1 MRKLELHHTKRF
13 NGTLLEYYLDTE
25 PEHAGDFW
33 ITREQIGKFLGYTQ
47 PANRIGQMHKKHSDR
62 FDKFSERINITIT
75 RGNDVLIMEVVAYS
89 FKGLLEI
96 CRWSRKPNADT
107 ILDNLWEM
115 FSEIERSDKEKN
127 ERKLEIISSRQ

>member
-13 NGTLLEYYLDTE
+13 NGALLEYYLDTE

-47 PANRIGQMHKKHSDR
+47 PDNAIARIHTKHSDR
-62 FDKFSERINITIT
+62 LDNFSERIIITT
-75 RGNDVLIMEVVAYS
+75 AEDNRTATKEVTAYS

-96 CRWSRKPNADT
+96 CRWSRKPNADV
-107 ILDNLWEM
+107 ILDCLFGFIE
-115 FSEIERSDKEKN
+115 EIEN
-127 ERKLEIISSRQ
+127 IAQ